1 METIEDINVALLQLR
16 ENLANLDAARLQ
28 VAQVTGSSQ
37 ELVEAT
43 ARLSDEVKRLA
54 DRISEETQAVIS
66 RFAEQLEG
74 SRAEWTDAIND
85 GKARFATE
93 VEQTRQAT
101 ALLKSDA

>member
-54 DRISEETQAVIS
+54 DRISEETQAS
-66 RFAEQLEG
+66 CGLDELLTAACDLCHLQ
-74 SRAEWTDAIND
+74 
-85 GKARFATE
+85 ARRIQ
-93 VEQTRQAT
+93 VR
-101 ALLKSDA
+101 

>member
-54 DRISEETQAVIS
+54 DRISEETFFLCV
-66 RFAEQLEG
+66 
-74 SRAEWTDAIND
+74 
-85 GKARFATE
+85 
-93 VEQTRQAT
+93 
-101 ALLKSDA
+101 

>member
-54 DRISEETQAVIS
+54 DRISEETQAVTPSTTGRLVS
-66 RFAEQLEG
+66 RQKWSKPGRL
-74 SRAEWTDAIND
+74 R
-85 GKARFATE
+85 
-93 VEQTRQAT
+93 
-101 ALLKSDA
+101 LY